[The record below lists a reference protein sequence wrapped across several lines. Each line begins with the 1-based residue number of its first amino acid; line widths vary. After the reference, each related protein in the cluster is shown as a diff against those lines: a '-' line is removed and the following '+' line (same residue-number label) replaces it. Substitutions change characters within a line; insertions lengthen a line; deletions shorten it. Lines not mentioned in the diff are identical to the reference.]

1 VILLVALLLQGD
13 PVERALREEDK
24 DKRLALIAPLRK
36 IDFAA
41 VEKAVRSPVR
51 DATASGVTQIPS
63 KSDLDGEPFVY
74 ARHVP
79 EGYDPS
85 KPWPI
90 LVTLHGTNGNGPD
103 WITTWLR
110 CAPAREK
117 FVIIA
122 PTTARHTWSARQGH
136 FYVLTALRET
146 MERLH
151 IDGNRVYVDG
161 FSMGG
166 GGSFRLASHHPDRWA
181 AIAPR
186 CNVPDIR
193 QKKDKSFVTMLA
205 DNYRAVP
212 IYWVV
217 GAKDEKVSIELARA
231 GKADLEA
238 VKAELVYREHAEGG
252 HTWEMEKD
260 DVVLDWL
267 EKHVRNPYPEE
278 VVFRSDEK
286 IFGRAWWLE
295 ITKRTDAPPIT
306 MVHLDMKGQESE
318 RRTEL
323 RPPAVVRAGR
333 KGNAIDVTCEE
344 VRELRVW
351 LDDAMADLDKPV
363 TITVNGRKM
372 HDALVKRSVDVL
384 IDEARRRHDRSMT
397 FSAFV
402 DVKLK

>member
-13 PVERALREEDK
+13 LVERTLRENTKEQ
-24 DKRLALIAPLRK
+24 RIELRK
-36 IDFAA
+36 LDVAV
-41 VEKAVRSPVR
+41 VEKALRSPSR
-51 DATASGVTQIPS
+51 DGVAPGLVQLQS

-85 KPWPI
+85 KGWPV

-103 WITTWLR
+103 WIQTWLR
-110 CAPAREK
+110 CAAAREK
-117 FVIIA
+117 LVIIA
-122 PTTARHTWSARQGH
+122 PTTTRHTWSARQGH
-136 FYVLTALRET
+136 AYVLSALRET
-146 MERLH
+146 MDQLH
-151 IDGNRVYVDG
+151 IDGNRVYLDG

-212 IYWVV
+212 VYWVV

-231 GKADLEA
+231 GKGDLEA
-238 VKAELVYREHAEGG
+238 AKAELVYREHPEGG

-260 DVVLDWL
+260 EVVLDWF
-267 EKHVRNPYPEE
+267 EKHVRSPYPEE

-286 IFGRAWWLE
+286 IFSLAW
-295 ITKRTDAPPIT
+295 
-306 MVHLDMKGQESE
+306 
-318 RRTEL
+318 
-323 RPPAVVRAGR
+323 
-333 KGNAIDVTCEE
+333 
-344 VRELRVW
+344 
-351 LDDAMADLDKPV
+351 
-363 TITVNGRKM
+363 
-372 HDALVKRSVDVL
+372 
-384 IDEARRRHDRSMT
+384 
-397 FSAFV
+397 
-402 DVKLK
+402 